1 MTHHKTWFPV
11 IVLALSALLGVF
23 IYSVFKD
30 RIVASHPPAVT
41 NADYQA
47 AVYVAV
53 GSLQSALAAAEDEAA
68 VVARLEQARD
78 RLLSL
83 VVPVEDKDVHLEM
96 VMILARWIDGYHTG
110 DQQKQA
116 EAEIDWNTL
125 IVLDPWIERPLDF

>member
-11 IVLALSALLGVF
+11 IVLALSALLGMF

-30 RIVASHPPAVT
+30 RIVTSHPPSVT

-47 AVYVAV
+47 AVYLAV
-53 GSLQSALAAAEDEAA
+53 GSLQSDLAAAEDQTA

-78 RLLSL
+78 SLLSL

-96 VMILARWIDGYHTG
+96 VMILARWIDGLQTG
-110 DQQKQA
+110 NTSKASQA
-116 EAEIDWNTL
+116 EMDWQAL
-125 IVLDPWIERPLDF
+125 